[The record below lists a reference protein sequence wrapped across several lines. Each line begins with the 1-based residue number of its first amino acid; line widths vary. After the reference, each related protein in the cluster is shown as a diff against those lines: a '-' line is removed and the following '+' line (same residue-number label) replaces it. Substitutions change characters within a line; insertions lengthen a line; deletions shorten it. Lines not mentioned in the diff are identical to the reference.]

1 MADLAQ
7 REELQKL
14 FDAQP
19 GYVGSRGVPELEG
32 IGNYNLDIK
41 KTAGSNVTSH
51 RLWFFD
57 SRSYTYYGENGTS
70 TGAYGQVLD
79 KQLSKYSHGDDADR
93 HRLVQANVRQQSGQ
107 DQSHG
112 AFSRRNAQAY
122 I

>member
-1 MADLAQ
+1 M
-7 REELQKL
+7 

-41 KTAGSNVTSH
+41 KSAGSSVTSH

-70 TGAYGQVLD
+70 TGAYGQVLG
-79 KQLSKYSHGDDADR
+79 KQLSKSVCRDDA
-93 HRLVQANVRQQSGQ
+93 HQERLVQANVC
-107 DQSHG
+107 
-112 AFSRRNAQAY
+112 
-122 I
+122 